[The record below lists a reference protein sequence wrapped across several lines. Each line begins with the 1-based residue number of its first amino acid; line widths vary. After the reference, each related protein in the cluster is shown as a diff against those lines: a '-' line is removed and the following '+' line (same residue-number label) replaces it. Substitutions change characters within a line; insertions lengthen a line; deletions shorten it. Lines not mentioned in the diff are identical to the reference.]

1 MMTVKSTCCYCGTGC
16 GVEIDVDHGQ
26 VLAVRGDPEHP
37 ANFGRLCTKGLTLAH
52 TLHAD
57 SRLAEPRLRPGR
69 IGPGQA
75 VSWDVALDTVSERL
89 AAIIAEHG
97 PESVAFYLSGQML
110 TEDYYVYNKLARGL
124 IGTPHVDTNSRL
136 CMSSAV
142 TGYKLAL
149 GADAPPCSYE
159 DFDHADCVL
168 IAGSN
173 MAYAHPVLFRRL
185 EAARAANPKMKLIV
199 VDPRRTDT
207 AASADLHLAIQPGT
221 DVALFNGMLHALIW
235 DDRLDRDFINAH
247 TEGFAELRHA
257 VREYTPKMAADICG
271 ISEEALLTAAR
282 WFGEAGAALSLWC
295 MGLNQSAHG
304 SDKNLALINLHLA
317 TGQIG
322 RPGAGP
328 FSLTG
333 QPNAMGG
340 REVGGL
346 ATALSGHRDPANPQ
360 HRAEVAA
367 IWGVDALPATP
378 GKTAIPMFD
387 AIAAGQIKALWIV
400 CTNPAHSMPDAN
412 KVREA
417 LAACELVIV
426 QDAYADTDSVAY
438 ADVLLPA
445 AGWAEKDGTVTNSE
459 RRISRVRRAVAAPGS
474 ARADWD
480 IGIDAARRLAARLG
494 RGAHLFPYAGPDEVF
509 AEHCLTT
516 VGRDLD
522 IGGLSY
528 AVLEAEGPQQW
539 PRPAGASQGAAR
551 LYTDHHFATDNG
563 RARFHVARHHGVASP
578 ISARYPFHLLTGRLR
593 DQWHGMSR
601 SGRVPALFAHT
612 QEAVLSMNP
621 GDMVRRGLADGEL
634 VRVSNSHGDWV
645 LPVSSNDAML
655 SGQLFVPMHWSS
667 AFVGSA
673 GSNALTAAKIDRKS
687 FQPELKHVAVRV
699 DKIDLAWQCAAVSA
713 CGDPVRALTAL
724 RPLLAECR
732 FASATLLD
740 GERPAVR
747 VRFAHEALPAA
758 DFLARLD
765 AALGLEGEGLA
776 QVFADPRRGIDKRAI
791 WQDGCLRAVR
801 LAGECCA
808 LGWLGERIVSGGE
821 MGELRAMVF
830 APQANPPGLTRRA
843 RMVCHCAKVDE
854 AAIYQA
860 LASGASPDS
869 LRDTLGCGS
878 GCGSCMPEVRRMAA
892 SVTKAA

>member
-69 IGPGQA
+69 LGPGQA

-612 QEAVLSMNP
+612 QEAALSMNP
-621 GDMVRRGLADGEL
+621 GDMARRGLADGEL

-713 CGDPVRALTAL
+713 CGDPVRALSAL

-801 LAGECCA
+801 LTGECCA

>member
-69 IGPGQA
+69 LGSGQA

-235 DDRLDRDFINAH
+235 DDRLDRDFISAH
-247 TEGFAELRHA
+247 TDGFAELRHA

-612 QEAVLSMNP
+612 QEAALSMNP
-621 GDMVRRGLADGEL
+621 GDMARRGLTDGEL

-860 LASGASPDS
+860 LAGGASPDS

>member
-57 SRLAEPRLRPGR
+57 SRLTEPRLRPGR
-69 IGPGQA
+69 LGSGQA

-360 HRAEVAA
+360 HRTEVAA

-426 QDAYADTDSVAY
+426 QDAYADTDSIDY

-480 IGIDAARRLAARLG
+480 IGIDAARRLATRLG

-860 LASGASPDS
+860 LAGGASPDS

>member
-69 IGPGQA
+69 LGSGQA

-207 AASADLHLAIQPGT
+207 AASADLHLAIQPGA

-621 GDMVRRGLADGEL
+621 GDMARRGLADGEL

-860 LASGASPDS
+860 LAGGASPDS

>member
-69 IGPGQA
+69 LGSGQA

-136 CMSSAV
+136 CMSSAG
-142 TGYKLAL
+142 TGYKLAR

-860 LASGASPDS
+860 LAGGASPDS

>member
-69 IGPGQA
+69 LGPGQA

-378 GKTAIPMFD
+378 GKTAISMFD

-601 SGRVPALFAHT
+601 TGRVPALFAHT
-612 QEAVLSMNP
+612 QEAALSMNP
-621 GDMVRRGLADGEL
+621 GDMARRGLADGEL

-713 CGDPVRALTAL
+713 CGDPVRALSAL

>member
-69 IGPGQA
+69 LGPGQA

-207 AASADLHLAIQPGT
+207 AASADLHLAIQPGA

-235 DDRLDRDFINAH
+235 DDRLDRDFISAH

-621 GDMVRRGLADGEL
+621 GDMARRGLADGEL

-713 CGDPVRALTAL
+713 CGDPVRALSAL

-821 MGELRAMVF
+821 LGELRAMVF

-860 LASGASPDS
+860 LAGGASPDS

>member
-235 DDRLDRDFINAH
+235 DDRLDRDFISAH

-765 AALGLEGEGLA
+765 AALGLDSEGLA

>member
-69 IGPGQA
+69 LGPGQA

-612 QEAVLSMNP
+612 QEAALSMNP
-621 GDMVRRGLADGEL
+621 GDMARRGLTDGEL

-713 CGDPVRALTAL
+713 CGDPVRALSAL

-791 WQDGCLRAVR
+791 WLDGCLRAVR

-860 LASGASPDS
+860 LAGGASPDS

>member
-69 IGPGQA
+69 LGSGQA

-247 TEGFAELRHA
+247 TDGFAELRHA

-551 LYTDHHFATDNG
+551 LYTDHHFATANG

-612 QEAVLSMNP
+612 QEAALSMNP
-621 GDMVRRGLADGEL
+621 GDMARRGLADGEL

-713 CGDPVRALTAL
+713 CGDPVRALSAL

>member
-69 IGPGQA
+69 LGSGQA

-612 QEAVLSMNP
+612 QEAALSMNP
-621 GDMVRRGLADGEL
+621 GDMARRGLTDGEL

-860 LASGASPDS
+860 LAGGASPDS

>member
-1 MMTVKSTCCYCGTGC
+1 MMTVKSTCCYGGTGC

-69 IGPGQA
+69 LGSGQA

-612 QEAVLSMNP
+612 QEAALSMNP
-621 GDMVRRGLADGEL
+621 GDMARRGLADGEL

-860 LASGASPDS
+860 LAGGASPDS

>member
-69 IGPGQA
+69 LGSGQA

-612 QEAVLSMNP
+612 QEAALSMNP
-621 GDMVRRGLADGEL
+621 GDMARRGLTDGEL

-765 AALGLEGEGLA
+765 AALGLDSEGLA

-860 LASGASPDS
+860 LAGGASPDS

>member
-207 AASADLHLAIQPGT
+207 AASADLHLAIQPGA

-247 TEGFAELRHA
+247 TDGFAELRHA

-612 QEAVLSMNP
+612 QEAALSMNP
-621 GDMVRRGLADGEL
+621 GDMARRGLADGEL

>member
-69 IGPGQA
+69 LGSGQA

-612 QEAVLSMNP
+612 QEAALSMNP
-621 GDMVRRGLADGEL
+621 GDMARRGLTDGEL

-713 CGDPVRALTAL
+713 CGDPVRALSAL

>member
-1 MMTVKSTCCYCGTGC
+1 
-16 GVEIDVDHGQ
+16 
-26 VLAVRGDPEHP
+26 
-37 ANFGRLCTKGLTLAH
+37 
-52 TLHAD
+52 
-57 SRLAEPRLRPGR
+57 
-69 IGPGQA
+69 
-75 VSWDVALDTVSERL
+75 
-89 AAIIAEHG
+89 
-97 PESVAFYLSGQML
+97 
-110 TEDYYVYNKLARGL
+110 
-124 IGTPHVDTNSRL
+124 
-136 CMSSAV
+136 
-142 TGYKLAL
+142 
-149 GADAPPCSYE
+149 
-159 DFDHADCVL
+159 
-168 IAGSN
+168 
-173 MAYAHPVLFRRL
+173 
-185 EAARAANPKMKLIV
+185 
-199 VDPRRTDT
+199 
-207 AASADLHLAIQPGT
+207 
-221 DVALFNGMLHALIW
+221 VALFNGMLHALIW

-612 QEAVLSMNP
+612 QEAALSMNP
-621 GDMVRRGLADGEL
+621 GDMARRGLADGEL

>member
-69 IGPGQA
+69 LGSGQA

-417 LAACELVIV
+417 
-426 QDAYADTDSVAY
+426 
-438 ADVLLPA
+438 
-445 AGWAEKDGTVTNSE
+445 
-459 RRISRVRRAVAAPGS
+459 
-474 ARADWD
+474 
-480 IGIDAARRLAARLG
+480 
-494 RGAHLFPYAGPDEVF
+494 
-509 AEHCLTT
+509 
-516 VGRDLD
+516 
-522 IGGLSY
+522 
-528 AVLEAEGPQQW
+528 
-539 PRPAGASQGAAR
+539 
-551 LYTDHHFATDNG
+551 
-563 RARFHVARHHGVASP
+563 
-578 ISARYPFHLLTGRLR
+578 
-593 DQWHGMSR
+593 
-601 SGRVPALFAHT
+601 
-612 QEAVLSMNP
+612 
-621 GDMVRRGLADGEL
+621 
-634 VRVSNSHGDWV
+634 
-645 LPVSSNDAML
+645 
-655 SGQLFVPMHWSS
+655 
-667 AFVGSA
+667 
-673 GSNALTAAKIDRKS
+673 
-687 FQPELKHVAVRV
+687 
-699 DKIDLAWQCAAVSA
+699 
-713 CGDPVRALTAL
+713 
-724 RPLLAECR
+724 
-732 FASATLLD
+732 
-740 GERPAVR
+740 
-747 VRFAHEALPAA
+747 
-758 DFLARLD
+758 
-765 AALGLEGEGLA
+765 
-776 QVFADPRRGIDKRAI
+776 
-791 WQDGCLRAVR
+791 
-801 LAGECCA
+801 
-808 LGWLGERIVSGGE
+808 
-821 MGELRAMVF
+821 
-830 APQANPPGLTRRA
+830 
-843 RMVCHCAKVDE
+843 
-854 AAIYQA
+854 
-860 LASGASPDS
+860 
-869 LRDTLGCGS
+869 
-878 GCGSCMPEVRRMAA
+878 
-892 SVTKAA
+892 

>member
-69 IGPGQA
+69 LGSGQA

-612 QEAVLSMNP
+612 QEAALSMNP
-621 GDMVRRGLADGEL
+621 GDMARRGLTDGEL

-713 CGDPVRALTAL
+713 CGDPVRALSAL

-801 LAGECCA
+801 LTGECCA

>member
-69 IGPGQA
+69 LGPGQA

-207 AASADLHLAIQPGT
+207 AASADLHLAIQPGA

-282 WFGEAGAALSLWC
+282 WFGEAGAVLSLWC

-612 QEAVLSMNP
+612 QEAALSMNP
-621 GDMVRRGLADGEL
+621 GDMARRGLTDGEL

-713 CGDPVRALTAL
+713 CGDPVRALSAL

-821 MGELRAMVF
+821 LGELRAMVF

-860 LASGASPDS
+860 LAGGASPDS

>member
-69 IGPGQA
+69 LGSGQA

-333 QPNAMGG
+333 QPYAMGG

-612 QEAVLSMNP
+612 QEAALSMNP

-673 GSNALTAAKIDRKS
+673 GSNALKIGRA
-687 FQPELKHVAVRV
+687 HV
-699 DKIDLAWQCAAVSA
+699 
-713 CGDPVRALTAL
+713 
-724 RPLLAECR
+724 
-732 FASATLLD
+732 
-740 GERPAVR
+740 
-747 VRFAHEALPAA
+747 
-758 DFLARLD
+758 
-765 AALGLEGEGLA
+765 
-776 QVFADPRRGIDKRAI
+776 
-791 WQDGCLRAVR
+791 
-801 LAGECCA
+801 
-808 LGWLGERIVSGGE
+808 
-821 MGELRAMVF
+821 
-830 APQANPPGLTRRA
+830 
-843 RMVCHCAKVDE
+843 
-854 AAIYQA
+854 
-860 LASGASPDS
+860 
-869 LRDTLGCGS
+869 
-878 GCGSCMPEVRRMAA
+878 
-892 SVTKAA
+892 

>member
-69 IGPGQA
+69 LGPGQA

-612 QEAVLSMNP
+612 QEAALSMNP
-621 GDMVRRGLADGEL
+621 GDMARRGLADGEL

-860 LASGASPDS
+860 LAGGASPDS

>member
-69 IGPGQA
+69 LGSGQA

-235 DDRLDRDFINAH
+235 DDRLDRDFISAH
-247 TEGFAELRHA
+247 TDGFAELRHA

-612 QEAVLSMNP
+612 QEAALSMNP
-621 GDMVRRGLADGEL
+621 GDMARRGLADGEL

-713 CGDPVRALTAL
+713 CGDPVRALSAL

-860 LASGASPDS
+860 LAGGASPDS

>member
-69 IGPGQA
+69 LGSGQA

-621 GDMVRRGLADGEL
+621 GDMARRGLADGEL

-667 AFVGSA
+667 AFVSSA

-713 CGDPVRALTAL
+713 CGDPVRALSAL

-860 LASGASPDS
+860 LAGGASPDS

>member
-69 IGPGQA
+69 LGSGQA

-417 LAACELVIV
+417 LATCELVIV

-494 RGAHLFPYAGPDEVF
+494 RGAHLFPYAGTDEVF

-612 QEAVLSMNP
+612 QEAALSMNP
-621 GDMVRRGLADGEL
+621 GDMARRGLTDGEL

>member
-69 IGPGQA
+69 LGSGQA

-207 AASADLHLAIQPGT
+207 AASADLHLAIQPGA

-612 QEAVLSMNP
+612 QEAALSMNP
-621 GDMVRRGLADGEL
+621 GDMARRGLADGEL

-860 LASGASPDS
+860 LAGGASPDS

>member
-69 IGPGQA
+69 LGSGQA

-612 QEAVLSMNP
+612 QEAALSMNP
-621 GDMVRRGLADGEL
+621 GDMARRGLADGEL

-860 LASGASPDS
+860 LAGGASPDS

>member
-69 IGPGQA
+69 LGSGQA

-612 QEAVLSMNP
+612 QEAALSMNP
-621 GDMVRRGLADGEL
+621 GDMARRGLADGEL

-713 CGDPVRALTAL
+713 CGDPVRALSAL

-860 LASGASPDS
+860 LAGGASPDS

>member
-57 SRLAEPRLRPGR
+57 SRLTEPRLRPGR
-69 IGPGQA
+69 LGSGQA

-333 QPNAMGG
+333 QPNAKGG

-426 QDAYADTDSVAY
+426 QDAYADTDSIDY

>member
-69 IGPGQA
+69 LGSGQA

-207 AASADLHLAIQPGT
+207 AASADLHLAIQPGA

-235 DDRLDRDFINAH
+235 DDRLDRDFISAH

-612 QEAVLSMNP
+612 QEAALSMNP
-621 GDMVRRGLADGEL
+621 GDMARRGLADGEL

-713 CGDPVRALTAL
+713 CGDPVRALSAL